1 MEFEVV
7 ECEMNAIITPHP
19 TVLPVLPVLPVFPL
33 FPVLFGMDDSPVI
46 G

>member
-1 MEFEVV
+1 
-7 ECEMNAIITPHP
+7 MNAIITPHP
-19 TVLPVLPVLPVFPL
+19 TVLPVLPVFPL

>member
-19 TVLPVLPVLPVFPL
+19 TVLPVLPVFPL